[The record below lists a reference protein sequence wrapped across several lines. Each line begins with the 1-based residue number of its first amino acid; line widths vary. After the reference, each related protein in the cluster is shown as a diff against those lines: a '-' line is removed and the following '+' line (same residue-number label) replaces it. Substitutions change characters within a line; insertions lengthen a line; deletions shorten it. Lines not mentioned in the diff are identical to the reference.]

1 MKLTKEE
8 LFAELDQ
15 CESSILY
22 YTPIYEANIEK
33 YNYCHKEK
41 KSKDISELELNM
53 LRLQEEQSHKIITKY
68 KSVMKYLE
76 KKRMRLRKK
85 LGIKDIPKKQSQ
97 PGEE

>member
-22 YTPIYEANIEK
+22 YTPIYESNIEK

-41 KSKDISELELNM
+41 KSKNISELELNM
-53 LRLQEEQSHKIITKY
+53 LRLQEEQSRKIITKY
-68 KSVMKYLE
+68 KRVMKNL
-76 KKRMRLRKK
+76 KMKRMRLRKK
-85 LGIKDIPKKQSQ
+85 LGIKDTPKTQSQ